1 MAVQIQLRRGTAAQ
15 WTSANPILAQGEMG
29 IETDTSKYKI
39 GNGSTA
45 WSSLDYSSLPSGV
58 ATLTG
63 SETLTNKTLTSPL
76 LNQPIL
82 NQPILNGV
90 EERWSVSTGGI
101 PSTLNLDVLTSTAW
115 VYTGAA
121 GANWTLNVRGN
132 SSGTTLN
139 SLLVTGDSITVAL
152 AVWMTT
158 ARHQI
163 SFSIDGNAVT
173 PRWQGDTAPTSG
185 NADSFDV
192 YVFTIVKI
200 AETPTFVVFGSRT
213 QFK

>member
-1 MAVQIQLRRGTAAQ
+1 MAVRIQLRRGTAAQ
-15 WTSANPILAQGEMG
+15 WTAANPILANGEMG

-82 NQPILNGV
+82 NGV
-90 EERWSVSTGGI
+90 EERWNVSATAATGDI
-101 PSTLNLDVLTSTAW
+101 DFNTLTSTAW
-115 VYTGAA
+115 LYTTDASG
-121 GANWTLNVRGN
+121 NWTLNVQGDA
-132 SSGTTLN
+132 SHSLD
-139 SLLVTGDSITVAL
+139 SLLTTGDSITIAFV
-152 AVWMTT
+152 VKQGNT
-158 ARHQI
+158 AYYQ
-163 SFSIDGNAVT
+163 SGFEIDGIAVT
-173 PRWQGDTAPTSG
+173 PEWQGGTAPSEG

-192 YVFTIVKI
+192 YTFTIIKTG
-200 AETPTFVVFGSRT
+200 AEPTFIVLGSYTR
-213 QFK
+213 FA